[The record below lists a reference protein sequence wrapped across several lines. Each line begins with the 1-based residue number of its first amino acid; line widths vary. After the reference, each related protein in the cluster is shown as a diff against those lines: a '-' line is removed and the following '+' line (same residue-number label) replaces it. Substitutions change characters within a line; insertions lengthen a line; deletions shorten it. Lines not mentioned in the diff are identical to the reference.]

1 LANDHWAV
9 TDAGAL
15 IGYCC
20 FGAPARVGGAVELPG
35 ALDVGYGLA
44 PDRMGR
50 GMGDCSVTAVLE
62 FAREYYAPEQFRA
75 YILEWNERSR
85 KVAER
90 QGFAVEAVL
99 ETDEGPSWV
108 MARQVSE

>member
-1 LANDHWAV
+1 M
-9 TDAGAL
+9 
-15 IGYCC
+15 
-20 FGAPARVGGAVELPG
+20 ELPG

-50 GMGDCSVTAVLE
+50 GMGDRSVTAVLE
-62 FAREYYAPEQFRA
+62 FAREYYGPEQFRV

>member
-1 LANDHWAV
+1 M
-9 TDAGAL
+9 
-15 IGYCC
+15 
-20 FGAPARVGGAVELPG
+20 ELPG

-50 GMGDCSVTAVLE
+50 GMGDRSVTAVLE
-62 FAREYYAPEQFRA
+62 FAREYYAPEQFRV

>member
-1 LANDHWAV
+1 
-9 TDAGAL
+9 
-15 IGYCC
+15 
-20 FGAPARVGGAVELPG
+20 
-35 ALDVGYGLA
+35 
-44 PDRMGR
+44 
-50 GMGDCSVTAVLE
+50 MGDRSVTAVLE
-62 FAREYYAPEQFRA
+62 FAREYYAPEQFRV

-108 MARQVSE
+108 MAARSPNEICRTATTALDEQRRPGVGYSLPRAFAASAVSVRA